1 MNAAA
6 RFRRSQNK
14 QNILKILATGKD
26 FVYNTKVR
34 PETEAAYY
42 TKMEDHLDGT

>member
-1 MNAAA
+1 M
-6 RFRRSQNK
+6 RHK
-14 QNILKILATGKD
+14 KMNILKKLATGGH